1 MLADSTP
8 RNGVSALVDFLYNVA
23 AVDSRRKTSREEHL
37 QTASPQPVGEAVCAV
52 DAYVTAEP
60 KRTPGGLVVNG
71 GYGLLRRA
79 RSRQHDRHHRVY
91 PRLPTRDR

>member
-1 MLADSTP
+1 MLAESTP
-8 RNGVSALVDFLYNVA
+8 RNGLSALVGFFHNEG

-37 QTASPQPVGEAVCAV
+37 QAASPQPVGEAVCAV

-71 GYGLLRRA
+71 GQGLLRQA
-79 RSRQHDRHHRVY
+79 RSR
-91 PRLPTRDR
+91 